1 MKKRIFPV
9 WAPVLTAVLFMQPAR
24 ADNLLIAAKG
34 GAQSMDFEALGSAD
48 SSLMA
53 LVQMGYEFST
63 FWSMTLAGELE
74 ISSSLDK
81 GEILNRD
88 FNLQN
93 TALYASL
100 RGRGEYYL
108 IAKLGVVDTEVDFVD
123 FPNMDDTG
131 TAATI
136 GMGFGKTVGLELE
149 LTGYSYKEMGS
160 SVVFSAGWSF

>member
-1 MKKRIFPV
+1 MKKRIFLV
-9 WAPVLTAVLFMQPAR
+9 LAPVLATGLFMHPAR
-24 ADNLLIAAKG
+24 ADSLLIAAKG
-34 GAQSMDFEALGSAD
+34 GLQTMDFEELGSAN

-53 LVQMGYEFST
+53 VVQMGYEFTT
-63 FWSMTLAGELE
+63 FWSSTLAGELE

-81 GEILNRD
+81 GDVQNQD

-100 RGRGEYYL
+100 RGQGNYYF
-108 IAKLGVVDTEVDFVD
+108 IGKLGVVDTEVDFVD
-123 FPNMDDTG
+123 LANVDDTG
-131 TAATI
+131 AAATI

-149 LTGYSYKEMGS
+149 LTAYSYQEMGS

>member
-1 MKKRIFPV
+1 MKKPILP
-9 WAPVLTAVLFMQPAR
+9 ALMPIMAAILFMQPAR
-24 ADNLLIAAKG
+24 GDNLLIAAKG
-34 GAQSMDFEALGSAD
+34 GIQTMEFEELGSAD
-48 SSLMA
+48 SSLIA

-63 FWSMTLAGELE
+63 LWSMTLGGELE

-81 GEILNRD
+81 GDVRNQD

-123 FPNMDDTG
+123 TANMDDTG
-131 TAATI
+131 LAATL
-136 GMGFGKTVGLELE
+136 GMGFGKIVGLELE
-149 LTGYSYKEMGS
+149 LTGYSYQDMGS
-160 SVVFSAGWSF
+160 SVIFSAGLSF